1 MLQTPGVSTEL
12 QACCREKV
20 GLERKLMKYE
30 CFFVDLSTGRGGY
43 GRSKTRFYGK
53 IQAECEK
60 NACFVPKVL
69 RTLFLEHWI

>member
-1 MLQTPGVSTEL
+1 MLQIAEVSTEL

-20 GLERKLMKYE
+20 GLERKLMKCD
-30 CFFVDLSTGRGGY
+30 CFFVDLSTRPGRH